1 MGLKTIPVVQ
11 GVGEKE
17 EQKEGWGS
25 LRKSGRKTSCQLK
38 FPDHLT
44 SSGFPV
50 PAAW

>member
-25 LRKSGRKTSCQLK
+25 LRS
-38 FPDHLT
+38 
-44 SSGFPV
+44 PV
-50 PAAW
+50 GKPLAS